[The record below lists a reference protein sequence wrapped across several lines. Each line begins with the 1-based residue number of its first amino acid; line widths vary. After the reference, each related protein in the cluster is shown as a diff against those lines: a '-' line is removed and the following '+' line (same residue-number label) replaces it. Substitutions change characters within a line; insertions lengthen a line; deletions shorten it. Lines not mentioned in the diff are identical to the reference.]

1 MTNVSCK
8 IISFLLA
15 LLPGAQCPD
24 VTVLQTHP
32 RHPEPSPLGD
42 HKASDAGAMDGE
54 GAPS

>member
-42 HKASDAGAMDGE
+42 HIASDAGAMDGE